1 MNKLESQ
8 TQKALRAYGA
18 EVVRLLCA
26 KYGLPE
32 AEAQAYLVTVSEPA
46 VVVKEKKPR
55 GAPVK
60 PAKKILEQEEGVSS
74 VLSSVPSSEGSS
86 EPSSE
91 GSSEPSSEGSSE
103 PSSEGKAK
111 AKPKKKPVNKI
122 ALVDD
127 MIQSILA
134 EQPAVTLETTPPP
147 AASEAL
153 PKKPKAVKKAVVKEV
168 TPEPTSAET
177 PAETQAA
184 PKKKAPAAKKA
195 VAKEVTPEP
204 TSAETP
210 AAPKKKAPAKKA
222 VVKEVTPEPTPTE
235 TPAAPKKKA
244 PAVKKAV
251 VKEVTPEPVVVA
263 EPVVVV
269 VKELSPEPHIESETE
284 EEEEEEEEEEDDGE
298 AEDAEPFVHT
308 DGRTYLRTVET
319 NRILD
324 PEDTENQ
331 LGVFINGV
339 AHFDCE

>member
-32 AEAQAYLVTVSEPA
+32 AEAQAYFVTVSEPA
-46 VVVKEKKPR
+46 VVAKEKKPR

-74 VLSSVPSSEGSS
+74 VPSSVPNSV
-86 EPSSE
+86 P
-91 GSSEPSSEGSSE
+91 SSE
-103 PSSEGKAK
+103 PSSEGKPK
-111 AKPKKKPVNKI
+111 AKPKKKPVNKV

-153 PKKPKAVKKAVVKEV
+153 PKKKAPAVKKAVAKEV

-184 PKKKAPAAKKA
+184 PKKKAPAVKKA
-195 VAKEVTPEP
+195 VAKEVTPD
-204 TSAETP
+204 
-210 AAPKKKAPAKKA
+210 
-222 VVKEVTPEPTPTE
+222 PTPTE

-244 PAVKKAV
+244 PAAKKEV
-251 VKEVTPEPVVVA
+251 VKEVTPEPVVPVQVQVPVQV
-263 EPVVVV
+263 PVVVM
-269 VKELSPEPHIESETE
+269 VKELSPEPHSET
-284 EEEEEEEEEEDDGE
+284 EEEEEEEEEDDGE
-298 AEDAEPFVHT
+298 AEDAEQFVHT
-308 DGRTYLRTVET
+308 DGKTYLRTVET

-324 PEDTENQ
+324 AEDTENQ

>member
-32 AEAQAYLVTVSEPA
+32 AEAQAYFVTVSEPA
-46 VVVKEKKPR
+46 VVAKEKKPR

-74 VLSSVPSSEGSS
+74 VPSSVPNSV
-86 EPSSE
+86 P
-91 GSSEPSSEGSSE
+91 SSE
-103 PSSEGKAK
+103 PSSEGKPK
-111 AKPKKKPVNKI
+111 AKPKKKPVNKV

-153 PKKPKAVKKAVVKEV
+153 PKK
-168 TPEPTSAET
+168 
-177 PAETQAA
+177 
-184 PKKKAPAAKKA
+184 KAPAVKKA
-195 VAKEVTPEP
+195 VAKEVTPD
-204 TSAETP
+204 
-210 AAPKKKAPAKKA
+210 
-222 VVKEVTPEPTPTE
+222 PTPTE

-244 PAVKKAV
+244 PAAKKEV
-251 VKEVTPEPVVVA
+251 VKEVTPEPVVPVQVQVPVQV
-263 EPVVVV
+263 PVVVM
-269 VKELSPEPHIESETE
+269 VKELSPEPHSET
-284 EEEEEEEEEEDDGE
+284 EEEEEEEEEDDGE
-298 AEDAEPFVHT
+298 AEDAEQFVHT
-308 DGRTYLRTVET
+308 DGKTYLRTVET

-324 PEDTENQ
+324 AEDTENQ